1 MRGSCGAPAATAR
14 RLAWPPAQKT
24 AWRAATSAPS
34 RRDRAVG
41 ARDAGHRAP
50 EDELAAR
57 RRARRRPSR
66 APRRRSRRSRC
77 WASAGRRCPRSGARA
92 RRSPRRAG
100 GAGPGTPLARPR
112 RSSSSRR
119 AELALV
125 QRDDDLAAALDGD
138 AALLAVGV
146 QARGALDA
154 QPRLQRAGLV
164 VDAGVDDAGV
174 VAGLPGAHLAG
185 GVDDGHAQPG
195 TAREQLARAG
205 QADDARPDDGE
216 VVALHVRPG

>member
-14 RLAWPPAQKT
+14 RLACPPAQKI

-34 RRDRAVG
+34 RRTAPLSRATPVTARPSDQLAARAAHVVGHGARHGAEVDDPGVGRVQAGDARAVG
-41 ARDAGHRAP
+41 LELGDLLGAQAPQARHRVGAAAAL
-50 EDELAAR
+50 ELVQAR
-57 RRARRRPSR
+57 
-66 APRRRSRRSRC
+66 
-77 WASAGRRCPRSGARA
+77 
-92 RRSPRRAG
+92 
-100 GAGPGTPLARPR
+100 
-112 RSSSSRR
+112 
-119 AELALV
+119 ELALV

-154 QPRLQRAGLV
+154 QPRLQRARLV

-174 VAGLPGAHLAG
+174 VAGLAGAHLVG
-185 GVDDGHAQPG
+185 GVDHGHAQPG
-195 TAREQLARAG
+195 AAREQLARAG

-216 VVALHVRPG
+216 VVALHARPG